1 MPNASGVLDSV
12 DGSANVINSLI
23 EAAHN
28 SGTKV
33 EMAVGGW
40 SYSDGSLCQYAFEK
54 ATNTDAKCRSLA
66 NSILSVVDKY
76 GFDGVDIDWEYPT
89 ASSANQFT
97 SFMRYLREG
106 LTQRVIDIIVS
117 SCCYQWNISD

>member
-1 MPNASGVLDSV
+1 MEILHQAIQWDKLTTVIYSFALPNASGVLDSV

-54 ATNTDAKCRSLA
+54 ATNTDSKMQKPC
-66 NSILSVVDKY
+66 K
-76 GFDGVDIDWEYPT
+76 
-89 ASSANQFT
+89 
-97 SFMRYLREG
+97 
-106 LTQRVIDIIVS
+106 
-117 SCCYQWNISD
+117 